1 MVFMGILLA
10 TSLFGCSCSK
20 KEFTV
25 TFITNGGTAVSNQ
38 TVSKD
43 STISKPTD
51 PTKEGYEFNGWL
63 LNGEPFDFTSKIT
76 GDITLEAS
84 WIEIQ
89 DEESDKFTVTFNVD
103 GKIEKV
109 EVENGKKVS
118 KPTDP
123 TKEGYE
129 FLGWYLADEEFD
141 FNTAISKDIT
151 LVANFEKIEQSSENV
166 NKYTITFN
174 SNGGTSVAKQTV
186 VEASTVKKPAN
197 PTKSGYTFVSWQ
209 LNGKDYNFSTK
220 VTGNITLVA
229 KWIKN
234 EDPKKNYTI
243 TFNSNGGSSVAK
255 QTVVEGSTVKKPANP
270 TKSGYTF
277 VSWQLNGKDYN
288 FSTKVTGNIT
298 LVAKWEKIPDTYT
311 IKFIKYDQFS
321 PTGTI
326 QVFKNGVGP
335 IEFSELLNSSGNYVG
350 KYNSEEKGM
359 RNANN
364 VTVSLV
370 AKVKLPDGTIVNIK

>member
-1 MVFMGILLA
+1 M
-10 TSLFGCSCSK
+10 
-20 KEFTV
+20 
-25 TFITNGGTAVSNQ
+25 
-38 TVSKD
+38 
-43 STISKPTD
+43 
-51 PTKEGYEFNGWL
+51 
-63 LNGEPFDFTSKIT
+63 
-76 GDITLEAS
+76 
-84 WIEIQ
+84 
-89 DEESDKFTVTFNVD
+89 
-103 GKIEKV
+103 
-109 EVENGKKVS
+109 
-118 KPTDP
+118 
-123 TKEGYE
+123 
-129 FLGWYLADEEFD
+129 
-141 FNTAISKDIT
+141 
-151 LVANFEKIEQSSENV
+151 
-166 NKYTITFN
+166 
-174 SNGGTSVAKQTV
+174 
-186 VEASTVKKPAN
+186 
-197 PTKSGYTFVSWQ
+197 
-209 LNGKDYNFSTK
+209 
-220 VTGNITLVA
+220 A

>member
-63 LNGEPFDFTSKIT
+63 LNGEPFDITSKIT

-174 SNGGTSVAKQTV
+174 SNGG
-186 VEASTVKKPAN
+186 
-197 PTKSGYTFVSWQ
+197 
-209 LNGKDYNFSTK
+209 
-220 VTGNITLVA
+220 
-229 KWIKN
+229 
-234 EDPKKNYTI
+234 
-243 TFNSNGGSSVAK
+243 SSVAK
-255 QTVVEGSTVKKPANP
+255 QTVVEGSTVKKLTNQ
-270 TKSGYTF
+270 TK
-277 VSWQLNGKDYN
+277 
-288 FSTKVTGNIT
+288 I
-298 LVAKWEKIPDTYT
+298 
-311 IKFIKYDQFS
+311 
-321 PTGTI
+321 
-326 QVFKNGVGP
+326 
-335 IEFSELLNSSGNYVG
+335 
-350 KYNSEEKGM
+350 
-359 RNANN
+359 
-364 VTVSLV
+364 
-370 AKVKLPDGTIVNIK
+370 

>member
-174 SNGGTSVAKQTV
+174 SNGGSSVAKQTV
-186 VEASTVKKPAN
+186 VEGSTVKKPTN